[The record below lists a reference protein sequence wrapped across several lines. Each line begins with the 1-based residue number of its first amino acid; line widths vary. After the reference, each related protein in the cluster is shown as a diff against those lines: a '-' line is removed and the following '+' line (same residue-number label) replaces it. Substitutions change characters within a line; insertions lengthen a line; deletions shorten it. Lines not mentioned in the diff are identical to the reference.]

1 MPNCAE
7 CGAST
12 TIARIK
18 GTDQKVTLD
27 ATVTR
32 LKGPGRYRLVEFDQ
46 VPPIAQRVSETFE
59 GREMVEHSQVCSQP
73 LTG

>member
-12 TIARIK
+12 KIARIK
-18 GTDQKVTLD
+18 GTDQNVTLD

-32 LKGPGRYRLVEFDQ
+32 LTGPGRYRLVEFSQ
-46 VPPIAQRVSETFE
+46 IPPIAQRVSETFE
-59 GREMVEHSQVCSQP
+59 GREMVEHALVCGQP
-73 LTG
+73 STG